1 MARKTRVQ
9 RTPEEKWQIALE
21 GLKSG
26 NIAETCRKYEIAP
39 NLYYRKDEVEQG
51 AKAALGGRGAAAR
64 PDEEQARKIRQ
75 LERALGRSALQIELL
90 KNVLGE

>member
-1 MARKTRVQ
+1 M
-9 RTPEEKWQIALE
+9 
-21 GLKSG
+21 
-26 NIAETCRKYEIAP
+26 
-39 NLYYRKDEVEQG
+39 EQG